1 MKKLFCIR
9 LLFLFCMPIFLSAC
23 MSDEMRGQLFVASE
37 SYECPSDHIFLKEVA
52 RHAFFT
58 HHADLYRGATP
69 GHWFIE
75 RNIGNLQKCRSLTP
89 PGYLFNEANAERLL
103 MSQETLD
110 ISMYIL
116 DKESE
121 GFKKESLVLS
131 EGWLQFALLVRNVC
145 YCCQSSVK
153 HE

>member
-58 HHADLYRGATP
+58 HHADLYRGATQ

-75 RNIGNLQKCRSLTP
+75 KNIGNLQKCRDLTP
-89 PGYLFNEANAERLL
+89 PGFIFNEENAERLL
-103 MSQETLD
+103 TSEEILD
-110 ISMYIL
+110 ISMYIF
-116 DKESE
+116 DQRSE
-121 GFKKESLVLS
+121 ELKKQSLVLS
-131 EGWLQFALLVRNVC
+131 EGWLQFVLFVRTVY